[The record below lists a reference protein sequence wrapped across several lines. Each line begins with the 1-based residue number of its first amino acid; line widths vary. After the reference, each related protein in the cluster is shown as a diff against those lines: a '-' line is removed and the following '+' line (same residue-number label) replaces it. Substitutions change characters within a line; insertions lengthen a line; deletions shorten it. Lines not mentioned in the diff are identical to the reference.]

1 MAQNVLCH
9 ALTATLK
16 LLHPFMP
23 FITEEIYQ
31 ALPHDDVSIMIS
43 SYPRADAR
51 FDFPAE
57 EERMAALIDAITK
70 IRTRRTEMNVAPS
83 KKAKIIIVTEAGD
96 IYNADTEHFFRKLA
110 SASDVIF
117 APKCTEENVV
127 QIVAP
132 KANIYIPLGDLVD
145 FGKERLRLTKE
156 REKCLSEIDRVEK
169 KLANEGFV
177 AKAPAQLIENEKA
190 KKVKLEEQLK
200 GIDEAIAKIPQ

>member
-1 MAQNVLCH
+1 
-9 ALTATLK
+9 
-16 LLHPFMP
+16 
-23 FITEEIYQ
+23 
-31 ALPHDDVSIMIS
+31 MIS

-145 FGKERLRLTKE
+145 FGKERQRLNKE